1 MIDAIEKTL
10 TLILLIG
17 LGVALRK
24 KIKNKSEIQG
34 LKEVILS
41 VALPATV
48 FIALMGIKM
57 SLSLLIYPII
67 LVCFNFFIFLTAPY
81 FLPFFGLEKNS
92 PASRTLTM
100 LLPSLAPGLSSFPFI
115 SEFLGGESLAMAAM
129 ADVGN
134 KFFALN
140 FLYYISLKMHMAIQQ
155 EGNIGNKKGMKDF
168 LLSLIKEPI
177 NVIMLL
183 AIVLLSMGFHMSTL
197 PLVIQ
202 EIFSRAST
210 LMGPLVLIY
219 IGMAVEL
226 KEGKEI
232 KMILSIL
239 FFRAGITILFS
250 LLIIF
255 LFGILDPNM
264 VLLAVV
270 VPLSACSF
278 WPFAHIS
285 VIHHKEELKEIPDY
299 RKTFDANL
307 ALLTLAISLPL
318 STILVI
324 GVLASGQIFAET
336 SNLILLSITLLG
348 VGMLPH
354 LKVFKKVKSSLRN
367 LKQAH

>member
-1 MIDAIEKTL
+1 MVDAIEKTL
-10 TLILLIG
+10 TLIFLIG
-17 LGVALRK
+17 LGIALRRR
-24 KIKNKSEIQG
+24 IKNKSEIQG

-57 SLSLLIYPII
+57 SASLLIYPII
-67 LVCFNFFIFLTAPY
+67 LVCFNFFIFFTAPY
-81 FLPFFGLEKNS
+81 FLVFFGIAKS
-92 PASRTLTM
+92 TPASRTLTM

-115 SEFLGGESLAMAAM
+115 SEFLGGEPLALAAM

-155 EGNIGNKKGMKDF
+155 EGTIGNKKGMKDF
-168 LLSLIKEPI
+168 LWSLIKEPI
-177 NVIMLL
+177 NVVMLM
-183 AIVLLSMGFHMSTL
+183 AIVFLSMGFHMSTL
-197 PLVIQ
+197 PVIVQ

-239 FFRAGITILFS
+239 FFRAGISLFFS
-250 LLIIF
+250 LLII
-255 LFGILDPNM
+255 LVWGINDPNM
-264 VLLAVV
+264 ILLSVV

-285 VIHHKEELKEIPDY
+285 AIYHKEESSEIPDY

-324 GVLASGQIFAET
+324 GILASGQTFAQT
-336 SNLILLSITLLG
+336 SNLGLLSLTLLG
-348 VGMLPH
+348 VSIIPN
-354 LKVFKKVKSSLRN
+354 LKAFKKVRSSWRN
-367 LKQAH
+367 FKQAH

>member
-17 LGVALRK
+17 LGVALRR

-48 FIALMGIKM
+48 FIALMGIKI

-67 LVCFNFFIFLTAPY
+67 LVCFNFFIFLSAPY
-81 FLPFFGLEKNS
+81 FLTFFGIDKGTPS
-92 PASRTLTM
+92 SRTLTM

-115 SEFLGGESLAMAAM
+115 SEFLGGESLALAAM

-155 EGNIGNKKGMKDF
+155 EGTIRNRKGMKDF
-168 LLSLIKEPI
+168 LWSLIKEPI

-183 AIVLLSMGFHMSTL
+183 AIVFLSMGFHMGTL

-219 IGMAVEL
+219 IGMAVEF

-232 KMILSIL
+232 RMILSIL
-239 FFRAGITILFS
+239 FFRAGLSLLFS
-250 LLIIF
+250 LLVIY
-255 LFGILDPNM
+255 LCGIHDPNM
-264 VLLAVV
+264 ILLSVV

-278 WPFAHIS
+278 WPFAHIAA
-285 VIHHKEELKEIPDY
+285 IHHKEDSHEIPDY

-367 LKQAH
+367 LKEAH